1 MEWVCLSPY
10 AIRTNVLPS
19 APSVSAGKK
28 KITANTPSPGDMS
41 RPIYRHLSNLKWR
54 SRARLISQQRLTQ
67 MSIIPDL
74 LPSLDATA
82 SVDIAF
88 HGTKSNSPDRILPR
102 PTPTGQRVTVQPG
115 EFVASAVAEHA
126 PKLEVKVFDKGE
138 RLVTIAVVDCD
149 VPNMAKD
156 GFDYRCQFLAT
167 NVKVSP
173 TQPTIRLASLNETEQ
188 VLLPWRAPY
197 AVKGSPYHRVAI
209 VVLEQPEGRIAV
221 EKAKEKVERHGFV
234 LRSFADRHALK
245 PVGAGLFRVEWD
257 EWMDGVMQ
265 RLGLTEAQ
273 RSVELKR
280 KKVEPL
286 PYKKKDGARYR

>member
-1 MEWVCLSPY
+1 M
-10 AIRTNVLPS
+10 
-19 APSVSAGKK
+19 
-28 KITANTPSPGDMS
+28 
-41 RPIYRHLSNLKWR
+41 
-54 SRARLISQQRLTQ
+54 
-67 MSIIPDL
+67 
-74 LPSLDATA
+74 
-82 SVDIAF
+82 
-88 HGTKSNSPDRILPR
+88 
-102 PTPTGQRVTVQPG
+102 TVQPG

-126 PKLEVKVFDKGE
+126 PKLEVQVFDKGE
-138 RLVTIAVVDCD
+138 RMVTVAVVDCD

-156 GFDYRCQFLAT
+156 GFDYRCQFLAA

-173 TQPTIRLASLNETEQ
+173 TQPTVRLAALSAAEQ
-188 VLLPWRAPY
+188 VIFDWRAPY
-197 AVKGSPYHRVAI
+197 AVKGSPYHRVAV
-209 VVLEQPEGRIAV
+209 VVLEQPEGRVAV
-221 EKAKEKVERHGFV
+221 EKAREKVLRDGFV

-265 RLGLTEAQ
+265 RLGLSEEE